1 MADNNPKGKIIVG
14 FLFVVALFVL
24 AYYLLRDNIGF
35 LFVDKSRNESVEGK
49 NIQYRFAYTGTG
61 NKTNIISLNKGNALF
76 QCYHEG
82 KGSFYAELTS
92 SSGKLIKV
100 LADTKDNY
108 ENTFEVE
115 IPETDAYIVNIRTTG
130 TWGLDFK

>member
-1 MADNNPKGKIIVG
+1 MANNNPKGKIIIG
-14 FLFVVALFVL
+14 FLFVVSLFVL
-24 AYYLLRDNIGF
+24 AYYLLKDNLGF
-35 LFVDKSRNESVEGK
+35 LFVDKTRNEFVEGK
-49 NIQYRFAYTGTG
+49 NVQYRFAYTGTG
-61 NKTNIISLNKGNALF
+61 DKTNIISLNKGSALF

-82 KGSFYAELTS
+82 KGSFYAELTT
-92 SSGKLIKV
+92 SSGKLVKV
-100 LADTKDNY
+100 LADTKGNF